1 MAVTR
6 NKKDPG
12 DLECKKVLKFF
23 NKLKKNIK
31 IDKKIKKIGYYVSS
45 TSDCIYWPS
54 ICSSHSVLMF
64 WNIDYDPHSYLP
76 LDLSYPAQLIE
87 AVQRS
92 RAKLQS
98 PKKKKKTINFNN
110 IIKKNKYQRIENQLI
125 YEKANEIASYL
136 FEKSTN
142 LKIIHSQIDNCT
154 LSCGVNGVHQM
165 RTRYF
170 AYRCSD
176 DKVCPLTFKVNYCQ
190 KSNHSELFE
199 EPNKQM
205 DCISYQNQEE
215 FGMTVKCLVLLI
227 LLASFT
233 P

>member
-1 MAVTR
+1 MTFYLFVSFST
-6 NKKDPG
+6 N
-12 DLECKKVLKFF
+12 VLKHRLRSTFLPSTRPF
-23 NKLKKNIK
+23 IS
-31 IDKKIKKIGYYVSS
+31 SS
-45 TSDCIYWPS
+45 TNR
-54 ICSSHSVLMF
+54 SSSALKSQTSV
-64 WNIDYDPHSYLP
+64 S
-76 LDLSYPAQLIE
+76 QE
-87 AVQRS
+87 E
-92 RAKLQS
+92 
-98 PKKKKKTINFNN
+98 KKTINFNN